1 MAFYWSSS
9 CTREAAPVNSA
20 GISPDNLKRGEVVI
34 LAYGVLFLNS
44 FLSFPF

>member
-20 GISPDNLKRGEVVI
+20 GISPDNLSVAKWSI
-34 LAYGVLFLNS
+34 
-44 FLSFPF
+44 